1 MPYSPAKPLPLSA
14 TLCVGRDC
22 AHFRHILFFFFFI
35 FSLFFVRAAGAG
47 PGTLKVKTLKG
58 MLSYACSFESGE
70 WPSLVRRLIRSLI
83 SHTVD
88 ISPAHHLWS
97 LRISFLVD
105 RAFMKQRRV
114 SAGGIPES
122 GLDVLKF

>member
-1 MPYSPAKPLPLSA
+1 MPYSPAKPLPRSA

-35 FSLFFVRAAGAG
+35 FSLFFVRAARAG
-47 PGTLKVKTLKG
+47 SGTMKVKTLKG